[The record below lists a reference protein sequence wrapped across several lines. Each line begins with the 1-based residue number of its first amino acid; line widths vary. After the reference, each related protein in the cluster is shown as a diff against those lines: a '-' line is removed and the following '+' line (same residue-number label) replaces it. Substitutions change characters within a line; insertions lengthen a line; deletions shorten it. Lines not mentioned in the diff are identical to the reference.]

1 MLLLFPS
8 CSGKSKA
15 IGEAITE
22 RDSLPMMS
30 TLGVTTLISD
40 SGVTR
45 YRVNTEEWQ
54 VFDRKKP
61 SYWAFEKGGLGGMNL
76 IACVDSN
83 WAISNKGEILVS
95 IPADKKLFKEL
106 TDGKVVVGD
115 RRTMESIPGG
125 TTLGGRTNIILT
137 SDQNYSYGNA
147 KIVHDMDEA
156 MEELKNYADEDIF
169 VVGGEKVYKEFF
181 PYCER
186 AYITKVDYEYQ
197 ADAYLENLEES
208 DEWIMTHDSDEWT
221 YYDLEYY
228 FYQYKRR

>member
-1 MLLLFPS
+1 
-8 CSGKSKA
+8 
-15 IGEAITE
+15 
-22 RDSLPMMS
+22 
-30 TLGVTTLISD
+30 
-40 SGVTR
+40 
-45 YRVNTEEWQ
+45 
-54 VFDRKKP
+54 
-61 SYWAFEKGGLGGMNL
+61 MNL

-125 TTLGGRTNIILT
+125 TTLGARTNIILT

>member
-1 MLLLFPS
+1 MRNLYKGSYTKGIYVPFRRR
-8 CSGKSKA
+8 
-15 IGEAITE
+15 GE
-22 RDSLPMMS
+22 
-30 TLGVTTLISD
+30 
-40 SGVTR
+40 
-45 YRVNTEEWQ
+45 
-54 VFDRKKP
+54 
-61 SYWAFEKGGLGGMNL
+61 EKGGLGVMNL

-169 VVGGEKVYKEFF
+169 VVGGEKVYMSFFRTVKEH
-181 PYCER
+181 
-186 AYITKVDYEYQ
+186 I
-197 ADAYLENLEES
+197 
-208 DEWIMTHDSDEWT
+208 
-221 YYDLEYY
+221 
-228 FYQYKRR
+228 

>member
-1 MLLLFPS
+1 MKLQS
-8 CSGKSKA
+8 WQVS
-15 IGEAITE
+15 
-22 RDSLPMMS
+22 
-30 TLGVTTLISD
+30 VWSD
-40 SGVTR
+40 SGGGIPKRRNLYKGSNSERIYVSLR
-45 YRVNTEEWQ
+45 ERGE
-54 VFDRKKP
+54 
-61 SYWAFEKGGLGGMNL
+61 EKGGLGGMNL

-228 FYQYKRR
+228 FYQYKRI

>member
-1 MLLLFPS
+1 MVKVFTLSGCRDCIRATTVLL
-8 CSGKSKA
+8 
-15 IGEAITE
+15 
-22 RDSLPMMS
+22 
-30 TLGVTTLISD
+30 
-40 SGVTR
+40 
-45 YRVNTEEWQ
+45 
-54 VFDRKKP
+54 
-61 SYWAFEKGGLGGMNL
+61 
-76 IACVDSN
+76 
-83 WAISNKGEILVS
+83 S

-208 DEWIMTHDSDEWT
+208 DEWIMTHDSDEQT

-228 FYQYKRR
+228 FTIYQRKDSLPNHS